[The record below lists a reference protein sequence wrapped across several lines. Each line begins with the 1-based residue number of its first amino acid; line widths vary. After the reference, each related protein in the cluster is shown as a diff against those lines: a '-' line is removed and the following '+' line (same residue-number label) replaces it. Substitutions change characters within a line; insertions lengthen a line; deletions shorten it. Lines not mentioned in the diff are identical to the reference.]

1 MLLISVLKTFNRLLR
16 LSQRGYWV
24 VSGVVLALLALA
36 FAISFLPGYHDP
48 IMSTL
53 TLLAFGLFALAFIFR
68 FRGLGYRL
76 IYLLP
81 PVVVFALGGWGMAA
95 TIAVSVTGGGETL
108 KSPIV
113 QLLRA
118 CFYVGSAWFL
128 VIALMGFFPDRV
140 AASGRLSRWFRTD
153 AIEAQE

>member
-1 MLLISVLKTFNRLLR
+1 MLVITLLNTFNRLFR

-24 VSGVVLALLALA
+24 LSGLVLALLALA

-53 TLLAFGLFALAFIFR
+53 TLAAIGLFPLAFVSR
-68 FRGLGYRL
+68 FRGLGYGL

-81 PVVVFALGGWGMAA
+81 PIVGFAFGVWGMAA
-95 TIAVSVTGGGETL
+95 TIAVSITGGGETL
-108 KSPIV
+108 NSPVV

-118 CFYVGSAWFL
+118 CFFVGSAWFL
-128 VIALMGFFPDRV
+128 VIALMGFFPDRL
-140 AASGRLSRWFRTD
+140 AGAGTLSRWFRTD
-153 AIEAQE
+153 AQEAQE